1 MPKLAVL
8 DIGTN
13 SIHMVLAEVQP
24 DYTYKI
30 LDRFKDMTR
39 LGDGVF
45 TSRRLS
51 DQAMMRGLEVIRN
64 LVTLARNKGYE
75 RIEGVATSAV
85 REARNGGEF
94 LDHVAQQT
102 GLTVRVIT
110 GAEEARLIFLGVQN
124 SVALPEPPTLVIDI
138 GGGSV
143 EVIVGNR
150 ETIYQARSL
159 KLGAIRL
166 KDLYLTKTPPS
177 KAMLHELEEAVT
189 GQLKQ
194 ALGTYKTKRVEQII
208 ATSGMAGNLAEV
220 IYLQRTGRPLQQLNL
235 TKISAKEIAAVEKR
249 LADATLKTRLAMP
262 GLDPK
267 RVDTLLPATMVFR
280 ILLDLLR
287 KDELTICDKAIR
299 EGIIYD
305 FIQRHHEGIQAE
317 RDIPDVRKRNI
328 LALARRCHVSETH
341 ALHVAGLALR
351 LFDQTTSLHGFGQRE
366 REWLEFAAIL
376 HDIGYLINSRQHH
389 KHAYYL
395 IKNSDLSGFTAEEID
410 LVANVS
416 RYHRRSVPTRSTVS
430 SPRCRKGISA
440 SSTCCRPCSVL
451 PTDWIE
457 ASFRWCGTSKSKSAR
472 PSSSRWTCR
481 VMPSWKSGRRG
492 VAAISSRRCSSGRF
506 SSSPQARKTK
516 LPETSAGSGSGSSA
530 LPRTVRMCEAL
541 SVSMSSLGESI
552 SADQVSR
559 CVVGIL

>member
-24 DYTYKI
+24 DYSYKI

-45 TSRRLS
+45 TTRRLS

-75 RIEGVATSAV
+75 RIEAVATSAV

-102 GLTVRVIT
+102 GLIVRVIT

-124 SVALPEPPTLVIDI
+124 SVSLPDQPTLVIDV

-143 EVIVGNR
+143 ELIVGNR
-150 ETIYQARSL
+150 ERIFHARSL
-159 KLGAIRL
+159 KLGAIRM
-166 KDLYLTKTPPS
+166 KDLYLMKTPPS
-177 KAMLHELEEAVT
+177 KSMLRELEQAVDQ
-189 GQLKQ
+189 QLRT
-194 ALGTYKTKRVEQII
+194 ALGPYRTKRVEAVI
-208 ATSGMAGNLAEV
+208 ATSGMAANLAEI
-220 IYLQRTGRPLQQLNL
+220 IYLQRTDRPLPQLNL
-235 TKISAKEIAAVEKR
+235 AKVSTKEITGIERR
-249 LADATLKTRLAMP
+249 LAEAPLKARLAIP

-267 RVDTLLPATMVFR
+267 RVDTLLPAATVFR
-280 ILLDLLR
+280 TLLHILG

-299 EGIIYD
+299 EGVIYD
-305 FIQRHHEGIQAE
+305 FIQRHREGIQAE

-328 LALARRCHVSETH
+328 LALARRCHASEVH

-351 LFDQTTSLHGFGQRE
+351 LFDQTKPLHGFGQRE

-395 IKNSDLSGFTAEEID
+395 IKHSDISGFAADEIE
-410 LVANVS
+410 LIAGIA
-416 RYHRRSVPTRSTVS
+416 RYHRR
-430 SPRCRKGISA
+430 A
-440 SSTCCRPCSVL
+440 L
-451 PTDWIE
+451 PSKKHDEFE
-457 ASFRWCGTSKSKSAR
+457 A
-472 PSSSRWTCR
+472 
-481 VMPSWKSGRRG
+481 
-492 VAAISSRRCSSGRF
+492 
-506 SSSPQARKTK
+506 
-516 LPETSAGSGSGSSA
+516 LPAGSQRVIKILAA
-530 LPRTVRMCEAL
+530 LLRIADGLDRSQFAVVQSVDVKLGKTVIMTL
-541 SVSMSSLGESI
+541 HVLGDAELEIWAARGRS
-552 SADQVSR
+552 DLFEKVFKRPVQF
-559 CVVGIL
+559 VVLTQEEGAA

>member
-24 DYTYKI
+24 DYSYKI

-51 DQAMMRGLEVIRN
+51 DQAMMRGLEVIRT

-75 RIEGVATSAV
+75 QIEAVATSAV

-102 GLTVRVIT
+102 GLVVRVIT

-124 SVALPEPPTLVIDI
+124 SVALPEKPTLVIDI

-150 ETIYQARSL
+150 ETVFQARSL

-166 KDLYLTKTPPS
+166 KDLYLAKTPPS
-177 KAMLHELEEAVT
+177 KGMLRELEEAVT
-189 GQLKQ
+189 AQLKTG
-194 ALGTYKTKRVEQII
+194 LGLYKTKRVEQII

-220 IYLQRTGRPLQQLNL
+220 IHLQRTGRPLPQLNL
-235 TKISAKEIAAVEKR
+235 AHVTEKDIAAMEKR
-249 LADATLKTRLAMP
+249 LAGASLKTRLAIP

-267 RVDTLLPATMVFR
+267 RVDTLLPSTIVFR
-280 ILLDLLR
+280 ILLELLQ
-287 KDELTICDKAIR
+287 KTELTICDKAIR

-305 FIQRHHEGIQAE
+305 FIQRHHERIQAE

-328 LALARRCHVSETH
+328 LALAHRCHVSETH
-341 ALHVAGLALR
+341 ALHVAGLALQ
-351 LFDQTTSLHGFGQRE
+351 LFDQTKPLHGFGPRE
-366 REWLEFAAIL
+366 REWLEFSAIL

-395 IKNSDLSGFTAEEID
+395 IKHSDLSGLTAEEID
-410 LVANVS
+410 VIANIA
-416 RYHRRSVPTRSTVS
+416 RYHRRSVPS
-430 SPRCRKGISA
+430 RKHDEFQALPGSA
-440 SSTCCRPCSVL
+440 QRVINVL
-451 PTDWIE
+451 
-457 ASFRWCGTSKSKSAR
+457 
-472 PSSSRWTCR
+472 
-481 VMPSWKSGRRG
+481 
-492 VAAISSRRCSSGRF
+492 
-506 SSSPQARKTK
+506 
-516 LPETSAGSGSGSSA
+516 SA
-530 LPRTVRMCEAL
+530 LLRIADGLDRSQFSVVQQVDVKVGKSVVITVQASGDAELELWAARGRSDLFEKVFKRPVELVTANQDDN
-541 SVSMSSLGESI
+541 GT
-552 SADQVSR
+552 
-559 CVVGIL
+559 

>member
-24 DYTYKI
+24 DYSYKI

-124 SVALPEPPTLVIDI
+124 SVALPELPTLVIDI

-143 EVIVGNR
+143 ELIVGNR
-150 ETIYQARSL
+150 ETVFHARSL

-166 KDLYLTKTPPS
+166 KDLYLTKTPPP
-177 KAMLHELEEAVT
+177 KAMQQALEEAVT
-189 GQLKQ
+189 GQLKS
-194 ALGTYKTKRVEQII
+194 ALGPYKTRKVEQII
-208 ATSGMAGNLAEV
+208 ATSGMAANLAEV
-220 IYLQRTGRPLQQLNL
+220 IHLQRTGRPLPQLNL
-235 TKISAKEIAAVEKR
+235 AKVSAKEVAAVEKR
-249 LADATLKTRLAMP
+249 LADAPLKTRLAIP

-267 RVDTLLPATMVFR
+267 RVDTLLPAAVVLR
-280 ILLDLLR
+280 VLLELLQ
-287 KDELTICDKAIR
+287 KDEITICDKAIR

-351 LFDQTTSLHGFGQRE
+351 LFDHTKSLHGFGQRE
-366 REWLEFAAIL
+366 RQWLEFAAIL

-395 IKNSDLSGFTAEEID
+395 IKHSDLSGFTADEID
-410 LVANVS
+410 LVANVA
-416 RYHRRSVPTRSTVS
+416 RYHRRAVPH
-430 SPRCRKGISA
+430 RKH
-440 SSTCCRPCSVL
+440 
-451 PTDWIE
+451 DE
-457 ASFRWCGTSKSKSAR
+457 F
-472 PSSSRWTCR
+472 SR
-481 VMPSWKSGRRG
+481 
-492 VAAISSRRCSSGRF
+492 
-506 SSSPQARKTK
+506 
-516 LPETSAGSGSGSSA
+516 LPEGTKRVVKVLSA
-530 LPRTVRMCEAL
+530 LLRIADGLDRSQFSVVQNVDVAIGKTVVMTLHLSGDAELEIWAARGRSDLFEKVFKRPVQFTAASQEDEAP
-541 SVSMSSLGESI
+541 
-552 SADQVSR
+552 
-559 CVVGIL
+559 

>member
-24 DYTYKI
+24 DYSYKI

-51 DQAMMRGLEVIRN
+51 DQAMMRGLEVIRT
-64 LVTLARNKGYE
+64 LVNLARNKGYE
-75 RIEGVATSAV
+75 QIEGVATSAV

-94 LDHVAQQT
+94 LDHVMQQT

-124 SVALPEPPTLVIDI
+124 SVALPESPTLVIDI

-150 ETIYQARSL
+150 EAIFQARSL

-166 KDLYLTKTPPS
+166 KDLYLSKTPPS
-177 KAMLHELEEAVT
+177 KAMLRDLEAAVT
-189 GQLKQ
+189 AQLKN
-194 ALGTYKTKRVEQII
+194 ALGSYKTKRVEQII

-220 IYLQRTGRPLQQLNL
+220 IHLQRTGRPLPQLNL
-235 TKISAKEIAAVEKR
+235 ARVSAKDIAAVEKR
-249 LADATLKTRLAMP
+249 LAGASLKTRLAMP

-267 RVDTLLPATMVFR
+267 RVDTLLPAATVFR
-280 ILLDLLR
+280 ILLELLQ
-287 KDELTICDKAIR
+287 KTELTLCDKAIR

-305 FIQRHHEGIQAE
+305 FIQRHHDRIQAE

-328 LALARRCHVSETH
+328 LALAHRCHVSETH

-351 LFDQTTSLHGFGQRE
+351 LFDQTKALHGLGQRE
-366 REWLEFAAIL
+366 REWLESAAIL
-376 HDIGYLINSRQHH
+376 HDIGYMINSRQHH

-410 LVANVS
+410 LIANIA
-416 RYHRRSVPTRSTVS
+416 RYHRRSVPTRKHDEFT
-430 SPRCRKGISA
+430 
-440 SSTCCRPCSVL
+440 VL
-451 PTDWIE
+451 PE
-457 ASFRWCGTSKSKSAR
+457 GSQ
-472 PSSSRWTCR
+472 R
-481 VMPSWKSGRRG
+481 VIN
-492 VAAISSRRCSSGRF
+492 V
-506 SSSPQARKTK
+506 
-516 LPETSAGSGSGSSA
+516 LSA
-530 LPRTVRMCEAL
+530 LLRIADGLDRSQFSVVQNIDVKLGKTVVITA
-541 SVSMSSLGESI
+541 
-552 SADQVSR
+552 QVSGDAELEIWAAR
-559 CVVGIL
+559 GRSDLFEKVFKRPVQFITTTRDDDAT

>member
-24 DYTYKI
+24 DYSYKI

-124 SVALPEPPTLVIDI
+124 SVALPELPTLVIDI

-143 EVIVGNR
+143 ELIVGNR
-150 ETIYQARSL
+150 ETVFHARSL

-177 KAMLHELEEAVT
+177 KAMQQALEEAVT
-189 GQLKQ
+189 SQLKT
-194 ALGTYKTKRVEQII
+194 ALGPYKTRKVEQII

-220 IYLQRTGRPLQQLNL
+220 IHLQRTGRPLPQLNL
-235 TKISAKEIAAVEKR
+235 AKISAKEIAAVEKR
-249 LADATLKTRLAMP
+249 LADAPLKTRLAIP

-267 RVDTLLPATMVFR
+267 RVDTLLPAAVVLR
-280 ILLDLLR
+280 ILLDLLQ
-287 KDELTICDKAIR
+287 KDEVTICDKAIR

-351 LFDQTTSLHGFGQRE
+351 LFDQTKLLHGFGQRE
-366 REWLEFAAIL
+366 RQWLEFAAIL

-395 IKNSDLSGFTAEEID
+395 IKHSDLSGFTADEID
-410 LVANVS
+410 LVANIA
-416 RYHRRSVPTRSTVS
+416 RYHRRAVPNRKHDEFALLPEGTQRVVKVLSALLRIADGLDRSQFSVVQNVDVTIDKTVVMTLHLSGDAELEIWAARGRSDLFEKVF
-430 SPRCRKGISA
+430 K
-440 SSTCCRPCSVL
+440 RPVR
-451 PTDWIE
+451 
-457 ASFRWCGTSKSKSAR
+457 F
-472 PSSSRWTCR
+472 
-481 VMPSWKSGRRG
+481 
-492 VAAISSRRCSSGRF
+492 VAAS
-506 SSSPQARKTK
+506 Q
-516 LPETSAGSGSGSSA
+516 ED
-530 LPRTVRMCEAL
+530 EAP
-541 SVSMSSLGESI
+541 
-552 SADQVSR
+552 
-559 CVVGIL
+559 

>member
-24 DYTYKI
+24 DYSYKI

-51 DQAMMRGLEVIRN
+51 DQAMMRGLEVIRT
-64 LVTLARNKGYE
+64 LVNLARNKGYE
-75 RIEGVATSAV
+75 QIEGVATSAV

-94 LDHVAQQT
+94 LDHVMQQT

-124 SVALPEPPTLVIDI
+124 SVALPESPTLVIDI

-150 ETIYQARSL
+150 EAIFQARSL

-166 KDLYLTKTPPS
+166 KDLYLSKTPPS
-177 KAMLHELEEAVT
+177 KAMLRDLEVAVT
-189 GQLKQ
+189 AQLKN
-194 ALGTYKTKRVEQII
+194 ALGSYKTKRVEQII

-220 IYLQRTGRPLQQLNL
+220 IHLQRTGRPLPQLNL
-235 TKISAKEIAAVEKR
+235 ARVSAKDIAAVEKR
-249 LADATLKTRLAMP
+249 LAGASLKTRLAMP

-267 RVDTLLPATMVFR
+267 RVDTLLPAAIVFR
-280 ILLDLLR
+280 ILLELLQ
-287 KDELTICDKAIR
+287 KTELTLCDKAIR

-305 FIQRHHEGIQAE
+305 FIQRHHDRIQAE

-328 LALARRCHVSETH
+328 LALAHRCHVSETH

-351 LFDQTTSLHGFGQRE
+351 LFDQTKALHGFGQRE
-366 REWLEFAAIL
+366 REWLEGAAIL
-376 HDIGYLINSRQHH
+376 HDIGYMINSRQHH

-410 LVANVS
+410 LIANIA
-416 RYHRRSVPTRSTVS
+416 RYHRRSVPTRKHDEFT
-430 SPRCRKGISA
+430 
-440 SSTCCRPCSVL
+440 VL
-451 PTDWIE
+451 PE
-457 ASFRWCGTSKSKSAR
+457 GSQ
-472 PSSSRWTCR
+472 R
-481 VMPSWKSGRRG
+481 VIN
-492 VAAISSRRCSSGRF
+492 V
-506 SSSPQARKTK
+506 
-516 LPETSAGSGSGSSA
+516 LSA
-530 LPRTVRMCEAL
+530 LLRIADGLDRSQFSVVQNIDVKVGKTVVITA
-541 SVSMSSLGESI
+541 
-552 SADQVSR
+552 QVSGDAELEIWAAR
-559 CVVGIL
+559 GRSDLFEKVFKRPVQFMTTTRDDDAT